1 MTEKINIFKEKI
13 IKKFEIKPS
22 LDITKEKILVGEN
35 KCKEKINNPPH
46 YEAKGIKVIDVIE
59 AFDLNFHL
67 GNVLKYILRAGRK
80 TEEIQEDIKKAK
92 WYLDR
97 YLQLITP
104 DENAVEFGKV
114 EKSIWDALEKEGKKK

>member
-1 MTEKINIFKEKI
+1 MTEKI
-13 IKKFEIKPS
+13 
-22 LDITKEKILVGEN
+22 L
-35 KCKEKINNPPH
+35 NPAH
-46 YEAKGIKVIDVIE
+46 YKANGIEAIDVIE
-59 AFDLNFHL
+59 TFDLNFHL